1 MIDICTINKKQKKKL
16 VNFLKLNH
24 DFKLSDYQYNFL
36 FKNHWTKK
44 GELGNIIQRKKKI
57 IGFYGFL
64 KADNYFYFNSK
75 TKITNVHTWVV
86 EKKYRY
92 LSLNLINEL
101 NKIDGILVS
110 QSTLISLKDI
120 FLKLGW
126 SVLEEY
132 FYLIPTSI
140 SKLKDINYNSDYPIN
155 IQNKNVVLDHINDG
169 AKYINIQINKKNL
182 FIIFNLRKKIGINI
196 AEIIHFSCYKDFN
209 KNFKIIRGIFFQKF
223 RVILIKVD
231 YRFLNKFNKNN
242 YKLLKFKYKKHLKI
256 YKINRLDTK
265 IKKNLIT
272 NLYSEFQLIK

>member
-1 MIDICTINKKQKKKL
+1 MIKICSINKKQKKKL
-16 VNFLKLNH
+16 INFLKLNH

-36 FKNHWTKK
+36 FKNNWTKK
-44 GELGNIIQRKKKI
+44 KELGNIIKRKKQI

-86 EKKYRY
+86 KKKYRY
-92 LSLNLINEL
+92 LSLNLVSEL

-126 SVLEEY
+126 SILEEY

-140 SKLKDINYNSDYPIN
+140 SKIKDIDYNSEYPLDLQNKFMVTDHINNGAKFIN
-155 IQNKNVVLDHINDG
+155 IQLS
-169 AKYINIQINKKNL
+169 KKNL
-182 FIIFNLRKKIGINI
+182 FIIFNLRKKIGITI

-209 KNFKIIRGIFFQKF
+209 KNLKIIRSVLFQKF
-223 RVILIKVD
+223 RVILIKLD
-231 YRFLNKFNKNN
+231 YRFLNIFNRNN
-242 YKLLKFKYKKHLKI
+242 YKFLKFKYKNHLKI
-256 YKINRLDTK
+256 YKINRINTK
-265 IKKNLIT
+265 IKKI
-272 NLYSEFQLIK
+272 